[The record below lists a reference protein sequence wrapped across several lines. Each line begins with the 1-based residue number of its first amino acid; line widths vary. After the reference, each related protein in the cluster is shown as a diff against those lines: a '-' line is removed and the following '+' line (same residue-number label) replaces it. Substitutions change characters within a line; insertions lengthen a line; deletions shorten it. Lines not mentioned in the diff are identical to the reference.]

1 MADLHNLEAESLVL
15 AAMLRYPD
23 EYYSVNDVG
32 LMHTDFVG
40 GENRKV
46 MKAVTAVVAD
56 KQVPNL
62 PLVLEEVRLSGSDT
76 TADYVTSLL
85 EVPCSIAQAHE
96 YARTVKGLSASRALA
111 TAGAKIIEV
120 ARESRSDY
128 ESAITEAETLLHR
141 VRAVAPPDERS
152 SDPADILQ
160 RIRTAGPTETTPI
173 RFSPTLQR
181 ISGGLTPGHF
191 WVIGGFSSVGKSAFA
206 VNMAIDTLF
215 NKGKWVG
222 LMSMEMTSEQYL
234 MRFLSVL
241 SGVPQYN
248 IRNQVM
254 MPGDNQ
260 SSLDRASASLGK
272 ANLRVYDDIYRME
285 KIRSKAVQMKE
296 QLGLDVL
303 MIDFIQNVH
312 VKGEEFDDARN
323 VALELQRLAKEL
335 SCTVIGFSQ
344 VSNEMAKRDADG
356 GDKNY
361 YSFKGHGAIRDAA
374 DLAIMLRRDRIG
386 QSPVLST
393 SVVKNRHGE
402 LAEINIHMNLSTGA
416 MEEIDPNE
424 WREEDGE

>member
-1 MADLHNLEAESLVL
+1 MADLHNTEAESLVL
-15 AAMLRYPD
+15 AALLRYPD
-23 EYYSVNDVG
+23 EYHSINDVG
-32 LMHTDFVG
+32 LAYVDFVG
-40 GENRKV
+40 SENRKV
-46 MKAVTAVVAD
+46 FKAITTVVSD
-56 KQVPNL
+56 KRVPNL

-76 TADYVTSLL
+76 TAEYVTSLI

-96 YARTVKGLSASRALA
+96 YARTVKGLAASRALA
-111 TAGAKIIEV
+111 NAGAKIIEV
-120 ARESRSDY
+120 ARERRSDY
-128 ESAITEAETLLHR
+128 EAAIADAESIFFAAKR
-141 VRAVAPPDERS
+141 VAPPDERS
-152 SDPADILQ
+152 ANPADILD
-160 RIRTAGPTETTPI
+160 RIRNAGPTETTPI

-181 ISGGLTPGHF
+181 VSGGLTPGHF

-206 VNMAIDTLF
+206 VNMAIDALR
-215 NKGKWVG
+215 NRKWVS

-234 MRFLSVL
+234 MRFMSVM
-241 SGVPQYN
+241 SGVPQHS
-248 IRNQVM
+248 IRNGVM
-254 MPGDNQ
+254 LPGDNQ
-260 SSLDRASASLGK
+260 TALDRASGQLAKAS
-272 ANLRVYDDIYRME
+272 LRVYDDIYRME
-285 KIRSKAVQMKE
+285 KIRSKATQMKE

-312 VKGEEFDDARN
+312 VKGEEFDDARQ
-323 VALELQRLAKEL
+323 VALELQRIAKEL

-402 LAEINIHMNLSTGA
+402 LAEINIHMDLSTGS

-424 WREEDGE
+424 WRETEDG